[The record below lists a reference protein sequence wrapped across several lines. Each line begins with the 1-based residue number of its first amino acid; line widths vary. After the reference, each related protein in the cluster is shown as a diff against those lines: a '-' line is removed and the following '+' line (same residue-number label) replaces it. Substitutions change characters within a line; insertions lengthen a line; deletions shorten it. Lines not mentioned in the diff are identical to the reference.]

1 MWEGMRDDKPA
12 DLATIF
18 PHASPEALDLLK
30 GLLQIN
36 PHKRLSA
43 SQALQH
49 PYVAQ
54 FHDPEH
60 EPSAGRTITIPIDD
74 NTKVHSA
81 DSPGQDLSMFGNG
94 PVLLSP
100 LTDTALQSIMH
111 HVAA

>member
-1 MWEGMRDDKPA
+1 MRDDKPA
-12 DLATIF
+12 DLATLF

-74 NTKVHSA
+74 NTKVR
-81 DSPGQDLSMFGNG
+81 PFLLDL
-94 PVLLSP
+94 LW
-100 LTDTALQSIMH
+100 ALQW
-111 HVAA
+111 A